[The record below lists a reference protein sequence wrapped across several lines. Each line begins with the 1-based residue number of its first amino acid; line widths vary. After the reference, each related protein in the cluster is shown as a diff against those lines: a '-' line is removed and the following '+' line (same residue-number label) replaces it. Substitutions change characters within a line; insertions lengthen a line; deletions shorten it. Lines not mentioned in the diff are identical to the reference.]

1 MPARSRH
8 HRRRRQ
14 TRVADARRYLRVP
27 ENLFY
32 ASENFRNV
40 YPEHRERHLLR
51 SNRSGITYTGT
62 AVQHWQ

>member
-1 MPARSRH
+1 
-8 HRRRRQ
+8 
-14 TRVADARRYLRVP
+14 VP

-32 ASENFRNV
+32 ASENSRNV